1 MATTVPL
8 MAIAPVWLSSPKVNV
23 PKLTEE
29 PTTPDKVTVLPLAFK
44 LSDSLDAVVP
54 WIGPA
59 TAIVAPAPASA

>member
-8 MAIAPVWLSSPKVNV
+8 TAIVPVWFSSPKVNV

-29 PTTPDKVTVLPLAFK
+29 PTTPDKVIVLPLDFK
-44 LSDSLDAVVP
+44 LSDSLEAVVP

-59 TAIVAPAPASA
+59 IEMAAPAPASA